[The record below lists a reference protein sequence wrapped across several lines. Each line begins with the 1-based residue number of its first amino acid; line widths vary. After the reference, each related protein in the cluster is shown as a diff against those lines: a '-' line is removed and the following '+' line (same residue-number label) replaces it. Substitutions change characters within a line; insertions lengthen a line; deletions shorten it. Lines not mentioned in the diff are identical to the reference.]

1 MTISFVTATDSVITI
16 LIAAI
21 VCVCACWDVLG
32 SVPIVMLV
40 MMMMMM
46 VLLMM
51 LMLLLMMMMAT
62 TTTTMMM
69 MAMMMLLLL
78 VLMTIFAA
86 MRLMPLQDAVV
97 VRKPVHVEAYA
108 S

>member
-1 MTISFVTATDSVITI
+1 MCVLRCAWFGSHCDVVMMT
-16 LIAAI
+16 
-21 VCVCACWDVLG
+21 
-32 SVPIVMLV
+32 
-40 MMMMMM
+40 MMMMM

-51 LMLLLMMMMAT
+51 LMLLLMMMAT

-97 VRKPVHVEAYA
+97 VRKPVHVEAYGFLA
-108 S
+108 EVRSRSV